1 MKWEKKSKLDT
12 ADALG
17 HSPYNLE
24 NSMSDFNRTLDSTTG
39 NSFKPTGKVSVP
51 REMYRDMEAHGMNMD
66 SYRIK
71 GERGGLLKEYS
82 QANPE
87 CPLTLFIESMD
98 GQTQWTHKRS
108 DGTVFNIRINGAN
121 EKA

>member
-1 MKWEKKSKLDT
+1 MHGEKKSTLDK

-17 HSPYNLE
+17 HSLHNLG
-24 NSMSDFNRTLDSTTG
+24 NDNMSIKSDAVT
-39 NSFKPTGKVSVP
+39 SVP
-51 REMYRDMEAHGMNMD
+51 RKMYREMESYGMPMQA
-66 SYRIK
+66 YRIK
-71 GERGGLLKEYS
+71 GERGGLLREYS
-82 QANPE
+82 QSNPD

-98 GQTQWTHKRS
+98 GQTQWTHTRS